1 MIREYAPFFIKKWF
15 DIPNYKKKKTKKKIV
30 LNDYLFYSFFYKMN
44 NLDITCIDK
53 FNEKQEKILLAEKID
68 KLKFKNKDF
77 IMNNLIYDATIHL
90 MTLHI
95 LCIHYNVSLI
105 FIKQN
110 AYYKMNVTDHLKE
123 NVMCMNDKYHFI
135 DFNIHQLDDYYEIT
149 HLDKPLFSLSYYKVT
164 DLIEISKKLKLPHD
178 GKKQILYDN
187 IYSHLVK
194 LNIYKID

>member
-1 MIREYAPFFIKKWF
+1 MISVSEYSPFFIKKWF
-15 DIPNYKKKKTKKKIV
+15 DLPNYKKKKPKKRLV
-30 LNDYLFYSFFYKMN
+30 LNDNLFYSFFYKIN
-44 NLDITCIDK
+44 HLDITSIDK

-77 IMNNLIYDATIHL
+77 IMNNLIYDARIHL

-110 AYYKMNVTDHLKE
+110 AYYKMNVTDKILF
-123 NVMCMNDKYHFI
+123 MNDKYDFI
-135 DFNIHQLDDYYEIT
+135 EFDISQLDNYYEIT
-149 HLDKPLFSLSYYKVT
+149 QLDKPLYSLSYYKVN
-164 DLIEISKKLKLPHD
+164 DLIDISKKLKLPHD

-187 IYSHLVK
+187 IYSHLVN

>member
-15 DIPNYKKKKTKKKIV
+15 DIPNYKKKKQKKKVV

-44 NLDITCIDK
+44 HLDITCIDK

-77 IMNNLIYDATIHL
+77 IMNNLIYDSAIHL

-110 AYYKMNVTDHLKE
+110 AYYKMNVTD
-123 NVMCMNDKYHFI
+123 NIMFMNDKYEFI
-135 DFNIHQLDDYYEIT
+135 DFDINHLDNYCEVT
-149 HLDKPLFSLSYYKVT
+149 HLDKPLFSLSYYKVS
-164 DLIEISKKLKLPHD
+164 DLVDILKRLKLPYD